1 MPIEENTLPF
11 SATLSASRLED
22 VTDMMREISKY
33 SDPADIVREYVQ
45 RIRQFYPVDRVIALA
60 RPDMNSDEVL
70 YASMGNW
77 DKPVLPWGDL
87 DSFQPL
93 GDGLLKNLC
102 LNGEPT
108 IINNLTDELNE
119 SERDLIGNM
128 NSLRVIP
135 LFDKGDA
142 TQMIVGLKEEG
153 SGFQEE
159 DLSALVWLGNL
170 FGKAVQNL
178 IKARELESAYQ
189 EVDRELKTVGQIQRD
204 LLPETLPEI
213 PNLELATYYEPSAR
227 AGGDY
232 YDFFPLQD
240 GRLGIFIADVSGH
253 GTPAAVVMA
262 IMHTIAHTYTGS
274 QELPSQF
281 MTHINKHLCQN
292 FTTRSGIFVTAFY
305 AIYNPQDKSLA
316 YASAGHNPPIHRR
329 CGASPVSTLNRAG
342 RIPLGISTEITYDD
356 ATVKLSSGD
365 RVVLYTDG
373 IIEAFGTDDTQ
384 FGMDRLGAIVGRCDL
399 NSTTIVDAVV
409 KQLQEFTGTTS
420 QTDDCT
426 LVVMKVR

>member
-45 RIRQFYPVDRVIALA
+45 RIRQFYPVDRVIALS

-108 IINNLTDELNE
+108 ILNNLTDELNE

-153 SGFQEE
+153 SGFQQE

-213 PNLELATYYEPSAR
+213 PN
-227 AGGDY
+227 
-232 YDFFPLQD
+232 
-240 GRLGIFIADVSGH
+240 
-253 GTPAAVVMA
+253 
-262 IMHTIAHTYTGS
+262 
-274 QELPSQF
+274 
-281 MTHINKHLCQN
+281 
-292 FTTRSGIFVTAFY
+292 
-305 AIYNPQDKSLA
+305 
-316 YASAGHNPPIHRR
+316 
-329 CGASPVSTLNRAG
+329 
-342 RIPLGISTEITYDD
+342 
-356 ATVKLSSGD
+356 
-365 RVVLYTDG
+365 
-373 IIEAFGTDDTQ
+373 
-384 FGMDRLGAIVGRCDL
+384 
-399 NSTTIVDAVV
+399 
-409 KQLQEFTGTTS
+409 
-420 QTDDCT
+420 
-426 LVVMKVR
+426 

>member
-45 RIRQFYPVDRVIALA
+45 RIRQFYPVDRVIALS

-108 IINNLTDELNE
+108 ILNNLTDELNE

-153 SGFQEE
+153 SGFQQE

-232 YDFFPLQD
+232 YDFFPLED

-281 MTHINKHLCQN
+281 MTYINKHLCQN

-305 AIYNPQDKSLA
+305 AIYNPQDKSLT
-316 YASAGHNPPIHRR
+316 YASAGHNPPIHRK
-329 CGASPVSTLNRAG
+329 CGTSPVTSLDRAG
-342 RIPLGISTEITYDD
+342 RIPLGISSEITYDD

-373 IIEAFGTDDTQ
+373 IIEAFGSDDTQ
-384 FGMDRLGAIVGRCDL
+384 FGTDRLGAIVGRCDL

-409 KQLQEFTGTTS
+409 NQLQKFTGTTS
-420 QTDDCT
+420 QADDCT